1 MFKRFS
7 RPLQAL
13 GVAAVL
19 SVAALGVQAQAQ
31 PHGPGPGGPGPAG
44 PGFGPGGPGGPGPAP
59 MFLGGRLLKD
69 VGASDAQRKQIREIF
84 DAAHK
89 DLKAQRDD
97 GRKLHEQLEG
107 LLTAPTVDANA
118 VEQVR
123 QQIAAQHDAASK
135 RISQAMVEAAK
146 VLTAE
151 QRAKLAEELKKH
163 KARMEKRLEHMKE
176 HGGKGGRGGPGGPGG
191 PGAPHDG
198 GPHGDHDGDHDE
210 DAPPPPKGQ

>member
-19 SVAALGVQAQAQ
+19 SVAALGVQAQAK
-31 PHGPGPGGPGPAG
+31 PDGPAPRGPGPAAH
-44 PGFGPGGPGGPGPAP
+44 GFGPGGPGPGP

-89 DLKAQRDD
+89 DLKAQHEE
-97 GRKLHEQLEG
+97 GRKLHDQLEA

-123 QQIAAQHDAASK
+123 QQLAAQHEAGSK
-135 RISQAMVEAAK
+135 RISQAMVDAAK

-163 KARMEKRLEHMKE
+163 KARMEKRMEHMKE
-176 HGGKGGRGGPGGPGG
+176 HGGKGGPRGPGG
-191 PGAPHDG
+191 PGA
-198 GPHGDHDGDHDE
+198 PHGDHDGDHDG